1 MKRVLIAAATAAA
14 LATSALAGAAP
25 ANAAQTGA
33 AGIVEVGGPGQYG
46 GGGNW
51 NNGPGQWNGGG
62 NWNNGPGQWNGGGN
76 WNQGPGK
83 WQGKPKWKAKKSCD
97 PIVRWRLVGPPWH
110 KRWDRVI
117 VGWDCDWNKKHWKQ
131 HW

>member
-1 MKRVLIAAATAAA
+1 MKRVLIAATTAAA
-14 LATSALAGAAP
+14 LAASALTGVAS
-25 ANAAQTGA
+25 ANAAGTTA
-33 AGIVEVGGPGQYG
+33 AGVVEVGGYGQWN

-62 NWNNGPGQWNGGGN
+62 NWNNGPGNWNGH
-76 WNQGPGK
+76 WQGP
-83 WQGKPKWKAKKSCD
+83 PRWKAKKRCD

-110 KRWDRVI
+110 QRWDRVI
-117 VGWDCDWNKKHWKQ
+117 VGWDCDWHKKQWRQ